1 MNLNEYQKQ
10 AKKTAF
16 YPEKHQ
22 LIYPTLGLAGE
33 SGEVANVV
41 QKLMRDKATVLDDA
55 DRKRIA
61 FELGDCLWFMA
72 AIASDIGYDL
82 DLVAQM
88 NLDKLAD
95 RMARGKIGGSGD
107 NR

>member
-1 MNLNEYQKQ
+1 MNLNEYQES

-16 YPEKHQ
+16 YPERNK
-22 LIYPTLGLAGE
+22 LVYPVLGLSGE
-33 SGEVANVV
+33 AGEVANVV
-41 QKLMRDKATVLDDA
+41 QKLMRDKGMELEDE
-55 DRKRIA
+55 DRKRVA
-61 FELGDCLWFMA
+61 SELGDCLWFMA

-82 DLVAQM
+82 ELVAKM